1 MEKRFDWLS
10 LLVGILMLL
19 AGGYTLFAPLGVL
32 LSLPLVLGVLA
43 IAKGVQTLWLRHQV
57 NEILVQKSSWL
68 LWLGIIDIVIGLLF
82 IIRMGLALDVI
93 VFIFAVWFIF
103 DAIFE
108 IMTARVFKADKGYYW
123 LLIILSVLGLILG
136 IILLFNPLLASAT
149 LVWLIA
155 FYLIFIGIGKIIQA
169 F

>member
-19 AGGYTLFAPLGVL
+19 AGGYTLFAPLSVL
-32 LSLPLVLGVLA
+32 LSLPLVLGILA

-82 IIRMGLALDVI
+82 IIKMGLALDVI

-108 IMTARVFKADKGYYW
+108 IMTVRVFKADKGYYW

>member
-19 AGGYTLFAPLGVL
+19 AGGYTLFAPLSVL
-32 LSLPLVLGVLA
+32 LSLPLVLGILA

-68 LWLGIIDIVIGLLF
+68 LWLGIIDIVIGLLL
-82 IIRMGLALDVI
+82 IIKMGLALDVI

-108 IMTARVFKADKGYYW
+108 IMTVRVFKADKGYYW